1 MLRRRFSAVKPR
13 LTPTHKKRRLEFAL
27 RHVRQPRGLR
37 QPRFVDLYD
46 VTKAQRSSVNILS
59 GDWETKNISMTSK
72 EYAKMLM
79 TKVFPAIRAT
89 WPGCKR
95 RPIADRG

>member
-46 VTKAQRSSVNILS
+46 VLDQGAALLRQYIVRYPSYLAR
-59 GDWETKNISMTSK
+59 M
-72 EYAKMLM
+72 
-79 TKVFPAIRAT
+79 
-89 WPGCKR
+89 
-95 RPIADRG
+95 